1 MLWAIASVAW
11 TAPRDTVLVLPSATL
26 ACVRGRHQACVSP
39 QYAWFIEAFAGER
52 YSRVLLFFLVGFS
65 APCVWFVVPYMH
77 PMTLYASSHFVRKM
91 RMAHMHTQHPCRHRC
106 VAQYG
111 VAAMLGTNVACA
123 RTTAALISSV
133 SLLHTSRTWT
143 YSVSRLFTSI
153 TAASFTDTGTPR
165 TQRCEFFF
173 QQTRHASNARE
184 HYTCGSRRCYQTR
197 AQTQPAQHHHALP
210 RKHTGQRTL
219 AHGEDRLLVVLQ
231 LLLICLQ
238 RLRRFVG
245 P

>member
-153 TAASFTDTGTPR
+153 TATSFADTGTSQ
-165 TQRCEFFF
+165 TEQRCEFFSTDTPCLER
-173 QQTRHASNARE
+173 TRTLHVWEPTLLSNSRTDTASATPPRTPTE
-184 HYTCGSRRCYQTR
+184 THWATYTR
-197 AQTQPAQHHHALP
+197 AW
-210 RKHTGQRTL
+210 
-219 AHGEDRLLVVLQ
+219 
-231 LLLICLQ
+231 
-238 RLRRFVG
+238 RR
-245 P
+245 